1 MQEELGVES
10 EIIPGIALGFG
21 GGLGRRGLVCGALNG
36 GVMAIGLRYGQMEGT
51 EAKDEAYTLVLELCR
66 RFEEQHGSALCRDL
80 TGCDFTTPEGR
91 QRWSDSGGHEKCN
104 QFVSTT
110 VEILLDLLGE

>member
-1 MQEELGVES
+1 MREELGVES
-10 EIIPGIALGFG
+10 DLIPGIALGFG

-36 GVMAIGLRYGQMEGT
+36 GVMAIGLRYGPMQE
-51 EAKDEAYTLVLELCR
+51 KDATYAQVLELCR

-80 TGCDFTTPEGR
+80 TGCDFTNPEDR
-91 QRWSDSGGHEKCN
+91 QRWSESNGHEKCS
-104 QFVSTT
+104 QYVSTA

>member
-1 MQEELGVES
+1 MQEELGIAS
-10 EIIPGIALGFG
+10 DLIPGIALGFG

-36 GVMAIGLRYGQMEGT
+36 GVMTIGLRYGPMQE
-51 EAKDEAYTLVLELCR
+51 KDAAYAQVLELCR
-66 RFEEQHGSALCRDL
+66 RFEGQHGSALCREL

-91 QRWSDSGGHEKCN
+91 QRWSDSDGHAKCR

-110 VEILLDLLGE
+110 VEILLDLLNRQ

>member
-10 EIIPGIALGFG
+10 DLIPGIASGFG

-36 GVMAIGLRYGQMEGT
+36 GVMAIGLRHGRMREMED
-51 EAKDEAYTLVLELCR
+51 KDTAYALVLELCR
-66 RFEEQHGSALCRDL
+66 RFEGQHGSALCLEL
-80 TGCDFTTPEGR
+80 TECDFTTPEGR
-91 QRWSDSGGHEKCN
+91 QKWEDLNVKEKCHHY
-104 QFVSTT
+104 VSTA